1 MEEIKGYVHSIE
13 SFGAVDGPG
22 LRYLIFLNGCKMR
35 CAFCH
40 NPDTW
45 KLEQGEQYTADEL
58 LKKALRYKSYWK
70 NNGGITV
77 SGGEP
82 LLQIDF
88 LLDLFK
94 KAKAQGVNTCLD
106 TAGQPFTHDEPFY
119 SKWKELMS
127 VTDTV
132 MLDIKNIDPV
142 KHLDLTGVPND
153 NILQMARELS
163 DMGVDMWIRQVL
175 VPGGSD
181 NDETLHKTREFIDT
195 LKTVKRVEVLPY
207 HSLGVFKYEELG
219 IPYRLEGV
227 ESPTI
232 ERIKNAEAILGCK
245 DVYALK

>member
-1 MEEIKGYVHSIE
+1 MSEIKGYVHSLE
-13 SFGAVDGPG
+13 TFGAADGPG
-22 LRYLIFLNGCKMR
+22 VRYLIFLNGCKMR

-45 KLEQGEQYTADEL
+45 QENRGEEYTADEL
-58 LKKALRYKSYWK
+58 LKKALRYKTYWR
-70 NNGGITV
+70 NTGGITV

-88 LLDLFK
+88 VLDLFK
-94 KAKAQGVNTCLD
+94 KAKEKGVNTCLD

-132 MLDIKNIDPV
+132 MLDIKNIDPAMH
-142 KHLDLTGVPND
+142 KELTGVDNA
-153 NILQMARELS
+153 NILEMAREMS
-163 DMGVDMWIRQVL
+163 DMGVTIWIRHVL

-181 NDETLHKTREFIDT
+181 NDDLLHRTREFIDT
-195 LKTVKRVEVLPY
+195 LKTVERIDVLPY
-207 HSLGVFKYEELG
+207 HTLGTFKYKELG

-227 ESPTI
+227 NPPSQ
-232 ERIKNAEAILGCK
+232 ERIDNAKKILGCCK
-245 DVYALK
+245 

>member
-1 MEEIKGYVHSIE
+1 MSELKGYIHSLE

-22 LRYLIFLNGCKMR
+22 VRYLIFLNGCNMR

-45 KLEQGEQYTADEL
+45 KLEQGDQYTADEL
-58 LKKALRYKSYWK
+58 LKKAIRFKPYWK
-70 NNGGITV
+70 QEGGITV

-88 LLDLFK
+88 VLDLFK
-94 KAKAQGVNTCLD
+94 KAKAMGITTCLD

-132 MLDIKNIDPV
+132 MLDIKNIDPE
-142 KHLDLTGVPND
+142 KHKALTGVPND
-153 NILQMARELS
+153 NILQMAREMS
-163 DMGVDMWIRQVL
+163 DMGVRMWIRQVL

-181 NDETLHKTREFIDT
+181 NDETLKKTREFIDT
-195 LKTVKRVEVLPY
+195 LKTVDKVEVLPY
-207 HSLGVFKYEELG
+207 HTLGVFKYEELG

-227 ESPTI
+227 GAPTPD
-232 ERIKNAEAILGCK
+232 RIKNAEEILGCK
-245 DVYALK
+245 QYR

>member
-1 MEEIKGYVHSIE
+1 MSEIKGYINKFE

-22 LRYLIFLNGCKMR
+22 VRFLIFLNGCRMR

-40 NPDTW
+40 NPETW
-45 KLEQGEQYTADEL
+45 AEHQGDEMTADQVLE
-58 LKKALRYKSYWK
+58 KALRFKPYWK
-70 NNGGITV
+70 KDGGITV

-94 KAKAQGVNTCLD
+94 KAKATGINTCID
-106 TAGQPFTHDEPFY
+106 TAGQPFTHEEPFY

-127 VTDTV
+127 LTDTV

-142 KHLDLTGVPND
+142 AHKELTGVDNA
-153 NILQMARELS
+153 NILEMAKEIS
-163 DMGVDMWIRQVL
+163 DMGITLWIRHVL

-181 NDETLHKTREFIDT
+181 NDDYLRRTREFIDT
-195 LKTVKRVEVLPY
+195 LKTVEKVEVLPY
-207 HSLGVFKYEELG
+207 HSLGVPKYAELG

-227 ESPTI
+227 DSPTA
-232 ERIKNAEAILGCK
+232 ERIKNAKDILG
-245 DVYALK
+245 AN

>member
-1 MEEIKGYVHSIE
+1 MNEIKGYVNKLE

-22 LRYLIFLNGCKMR
+22 VRYIIFLNGCKMR

-45 KLEQGEQYTADEL
+45 AEGVGQEFTADEL
-58 LKKALRYKSYWK
+58 LKKALRFKPYWK
-70 NNGGITV
+70 KDGGITV

-88 LLDLFK
+88 VLDLFR
-94 KAKAQGVNTCLD
+94 KAKAQGINTCID

-127 VTDTV
+127 LTDTV
-132 MLDIKNIDPV
+132 LLDIKNIDPAAH
-142 KHLDLTGVPND
+142 KELTGVD
-153 NILQMARELS
+153 NANIIQMAQEIS
-163 DMGVDMWIRQVL
+163 DMNIPIWIRHVL

-181 NDETLHKTREFIDT
+181 NDDYLRRTREFIDT
-195 LKTVKRVEVLPY
+195 LKSVERVEVLPY
-207 HSLGVFKYEELG
+207 HTLGVPKYIEMG

-227 ESPTI
+227 ESPSA
-232 ERIKNAEAILGCK
+232 ERIANAKEILGAK
-245 DVYALK
+245 